1 MRRLC
6 AVLVMLVVWPA
17 WADYQDGL
25 DAWQRS
31 DYAMAV
37 KELRQLAE
45 QGDASAQYNLGLMYD
60 NGTGVPQDY
69 AEAARLYRLAADQGH
84 TSAQYNLGLM
94 YTKGT
99 GVPQDYAEAAMLYRL
114 AADQGDDWAQ
124 NNLGFMY
131 DNGYGVP
138 QDYDEAV
145 KWYRLAADQGYAAAQ
160 NNLGFMYDN
169 GYGVPQDYAEAM
181 RWYRLAADQ
190 GNADAQNN
198 LDQRDRKG
206 FSIASMIASSLPLLL
221 LVAFSL
227 AILSVARN
235 FRSDRTYSRNNFAIM
250 FLIAGLPTFVITA
263 SDLNL
268 WINGERFGVSN
279 FLMQF
284 NYVYFAFVAY
294 PFYQRVCWRVN
305 DAGAGKLTAY
315 ICLVPYLNLLSFIYL
330 CVARTRPTRSQ

>member
-114 AADQGDDWAQ
+114 AADQGDDW
-124 NNLGFMY
+124 
-131 DNGYGVP
+131 
-138 QDYDEAV
+138 
-145 KWYRLAADQGYAAAQ
+145 AQ